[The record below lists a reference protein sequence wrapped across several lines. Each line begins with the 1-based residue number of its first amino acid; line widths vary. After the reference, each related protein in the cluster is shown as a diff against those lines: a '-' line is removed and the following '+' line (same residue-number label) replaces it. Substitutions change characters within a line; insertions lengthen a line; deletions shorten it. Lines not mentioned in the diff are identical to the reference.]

1 MKVEVRA
8 EDRVILSVDTSLPIL
23 SVALTR
29 GESLL
34 GGVTLLGA
42 ESRNEKVLPAIEWLI
57 AEAGLA
63 RQDLDLLTVTRGP
76 GSFTGVRVGLA
87 TIQGMSF
94 ALGIP
99 ICAMSTH
106 EAFAEGIRARASSA
120 LIYADAGRGELYVS
134 AFVDDVEVIAPTLMK
149 TEEVEALREQYER
162 SLDIGE
168 LLEFVNVA
176 FLAARRAFRLW
187 SGGVPGSYDSATPIY
202 VRLAEAEVRLL
213 KQANE
218 RTGAQD

>member
-1 MKVEVRA
+1 MKAEVPA
-8 EDRVILSVDTSLPIL
+8 ADRVILSVDTSLPIL

-29 GESLL
+29 SDHLL

-57 AEAGLA
+57 SEAGLA

-87 TIQGMSF
+87 TIQGLSF

-106 EAFAEGIRARASSA
+106 EAFAEDMRAGASSA
-120 LIYADAGRGELYVS
+120 LIYGDAGRGEFYVS
-134 AFVDDVEVIAPTLMK
+134 AFVDDLEVIGPVLMK
-149 TEEVEALREQYER
+149 KEEVDALREQYAR

-168 LLEFVNVA
+168 RLDSVNVA
-176 FLAARRAFRLW
+176 LLAARRASRLW
-187 SGGVPGSYDSATPIY
+187 SSGVSGRYDAATPIY

-213 KQANE
+213 KKADE
-218 RTGAQD
+218 PTGARN